1 MTEIEVTTV
10 TGEALTPH
18 LAAVAR
24 LRVEVFAEWPYLY
37 EGQPGY
43 EERYLRHYAQSPGA
57 AVVLA
62 RAGGEVVGAA
72 TCQPAAEASAPVRE
86 ALTRAGLDPARIC
99 YFGESVL
106 RAGFRGRG
114 IGVRFFA
121 AREAH
126 ARALGLAHAAF
137 CAVDRAEDDPR
148 RPAGYTPLDGF
159 WQRRGYAPLPDVAC
173 IFDWAELG
181 AGGRETPHR
190 LSFWMRAL

>member
-10 TGEALTPH
+10 TGEALAPH

-43 EERYLRHYAQSPGA
+43 EERYLRHYANSPGA

-62 RAGGEVVGAA
+62 LAGGEVVGAA
-72 TCQPAAEASAPVRE
+72 TCQPAAEATPVVRE

-106 RAGFRGRG
+106 RAGLRGQ
-114 IGVRFFA
+114 GVGLRFFA

-126 ARALGLAHAAF
+126 ARALGLSQAAF
-137 CAVDRAEDDPR
+137 CAVVRNPQDPR
-148 RPAGYTPLDGF
+148 KPAGYTPLDAF
-159 WQRRGYAPLPDVAC
+159 WRKRGYQHQPTLTCLFRWREHGDS
-173 IFDWAELG
+173 F
-181 AGGRETPHR
+181 ETPHL
-190 LSFWMRAL
+190 LSFWTKTLA